1 MTVGNPP
8 LDYWF
13 EVELRE
19 CEDDDGEGISQW
31 QEYYFYL
38 RWYNRRIHY
47 IGHFEPDESNYYR
60 STIIQ
65 AIRELAAKHQIDIS
79 AVDFSAHNWPE
90 QLKEITWNGNRS
102 ANLV

>member
-8 LDYWF
+8 LDYWI
-13 EVELRE
+13 EVELKE
-19 CEDDDGEGISQW
+19 YEDDDDEDISQW
-31 QEYYFYL
+31 EEYYFYL

-47 IGHFEPDESNYYR
+47 IGHFEHDESNYIR
-60 STIIQ
+60 TIIQ
-65 AIRELAAKHQIDIS
+65 AIRELGAKHQIDIS

-90 QLKEITWNGNRS
+90 QLERLTWNGNRL